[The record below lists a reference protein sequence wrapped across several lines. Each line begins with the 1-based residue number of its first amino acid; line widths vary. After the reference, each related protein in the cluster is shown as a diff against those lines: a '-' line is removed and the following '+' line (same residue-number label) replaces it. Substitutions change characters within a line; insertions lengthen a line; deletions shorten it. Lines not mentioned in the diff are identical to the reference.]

1 LSLSCSAGVSAAS
14 SFSSLATCLVSVS
27 STIAR
32 PCAALRGQRDQL
44 AAPVIGIW
52 PALGHSGALE
62 TVEPCRHAACG

>member
-14 SFSSLATCLVSVS
+14 GFSSLATCLVSVS

-32 PCAALRGQRDQL
+32 PCAALRGQL

-62 TVEPCRHAACG
+62 TVEPRRHAACG